1 MQINNNPSV
10 QNFGMALRVDK
21 AARKVLEGQTPEMIE
36 SIVKAGRELADTK
49 LYHVEIGADSVPKI
63 VADKDA
69 YFGVC
74 NQAGLPKLTRGAEE
88 NIVMINNDNGVAT
101 AGVA

>member
-36 SIVKAGRELADTK
+36 SIV
-49 LYHVEIGADSVPKI
+49 
-63 VADKDA
+63 
-69 YFGVC
+69 
-74 NQAGLPKLTRGAEE
+74 
-88 NIVMINNDNGVAT
+88 
-101 AGVA
+101 